1 MNQNEIWTTST
12 GSKIA
17 VKDMTEEHAKN
28 ALNLLL
34 RKIREAKEYEEK
46 VDTFLSSIHEQ
57 DQLGTKGASQ

>member
-12 GSKIA
+12 GEKIA

-28 ALNLLL
+28 VLNLLL
-34 RKIREAKEYEEK
+34 RNMREEK
-46 VDTFLSSIHEQ
+46 EHQEKINTFLSSMHEQ